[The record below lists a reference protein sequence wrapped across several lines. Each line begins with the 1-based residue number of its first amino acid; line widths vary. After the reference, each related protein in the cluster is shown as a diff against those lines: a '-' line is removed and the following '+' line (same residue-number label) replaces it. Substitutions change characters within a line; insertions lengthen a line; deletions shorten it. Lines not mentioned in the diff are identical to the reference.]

1 MPNDMTIHGQS
12 GLVPNGFSTAQLK
25 IMRQTVAKDC
35 NPAEFD
41 VFIETAKSYGLNPF
55 RREIYAIV
63 VSKDK
68 PDKRQLVLVT
78 GIDGFRRKA
87 EQSGDYAPSEDEP
100 EYTYAPDLKDPKV
113 NPLGIEK
120 CKVTVFK
127 GTRKVVGVAYW
138 DEFAPI
144 KEVWAPDPET
154 NKWGPTGRHELD
166 PRKEP
171 WWKMPRHM
179 IAKCAEAQA
188 LRKGWP
194 ATFSGL
200 FVAEEMDQATV
211 DLSPSEWVERE
222 AKEDRE
228 KRIGHGKSAPFVWK
242 VGDSVEMVPMG
253 QIADRINGYLRSG
266 VQSSAELEWWKR
278 TNAEG
283 MRSFWAD
290 APNDAL
296 EIKKSIETRRDELN
310 AAEQQEAVQ

>member
-1 MPNDMTIHGQS
+1 MPNDMTIHRPEG
-12 GLVPNGFSTAQLK
+12 VAAVGFSSAQLK

-63 VSKDK
+63 VNKDK

-87 EQSGDYAPSEDEP
+87 EETGDYHPSEDEP
-100 EYTYAPDLKDPKV
+100 EYTYNQDLKDPRV

-120 CKVTVFK
+120 CKITVFK
-127 GTRKVVGVAYW
+127 DGRKVIGVAYW

-144 KEVWAPDPET
+144 KEVWERNPET
-154 NKWGPTGRHELD
+154 DKWGPSGRFELD

-194 ATFSGL
+194 STFSGL
-200 FVAEEMDQATV
+200 FVAEEMDQATI

-222 AKEDRE
+222 AKQERE

-242 VGDSVEMVPMG
+242 VGDTIEMVPLG
-253 QIADRINGYLRSG
+253 SVADRITGHLRSE
-266 VQSSAELEWWKR
+266 VHSSSELDWWKR

-283 MRSFWAD
+283 MRSFWAES
-290 APNDAL
+290 PNDAL
-296 EIKKSIETRRDELN
+296 EVKKIIEARAAELN
-310 AAEQQEAVQ
+310 AADQQEANR